1 MSNREE
7 IISTLQKMS
16 EPNPEQAQIQQVQ
29 MQLQIQT
36 AQAQLQKVQ
45 AEAAL
50 AMANAQQ
57 AGVETQLMPV
67 ELQIKAA
74 EAQAKSNGPDPF
86 TRAEKVANLNL
97 KQADIMSNER
107 IAQMQMSNK
116 QFEKQAKLLK
126 M

>member
-1 MSNREE
+1 
-7 IISTLQKMS
+7 
-16 EPNPEQAQIQQVQ
+16 
-29 MQLQIQT
+29 
-36 AQAQLQKVQ
+36 
-45 AEAAL
+45 
-50 AMANAQQ
+50 MANAQQ

-74 EAQAKSNGPDPF
+74 EAQSKASGPDAF

-107 IAQMQMSNK
+107 IAQMQMANK